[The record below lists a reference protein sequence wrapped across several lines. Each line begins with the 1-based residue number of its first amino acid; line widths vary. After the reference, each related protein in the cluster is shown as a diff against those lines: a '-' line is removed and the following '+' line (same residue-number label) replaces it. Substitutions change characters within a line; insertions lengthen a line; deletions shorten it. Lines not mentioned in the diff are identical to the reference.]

1 MKHTCGYSAKNN
13 LLGLS
18 VQYKQPVIIS
28 EIMYE
33 AWIKRKKKFYNIL
46 LFPYLTIHIL
56 ALKGRFYYYLICV
69 R

>member
-1 MKHTCGYSAKNN
+1 MALLHLMFLYIISWVKVKHTCGYSAKNN

-33 AWIKRKKKFYNIL
+33 A
-46 LFPYLTIHIL
+46 
-56 ALKGRFYYYLICV
+56 
-69 R
+69 